1 MRKRI
6 GTKAMKK
13 YIIFKDLDMVNEED
27 ESPEIDYFEAF
38 AKNEDELNFLLDYLI
53 EEGEIEEEFEIGTVI
68 DAFPLNDFE
77 HCLN

>member
-1 MRKRI
+1 MRKRT

-13 YIIFKDLDMVNEED
+13 YIIFKDLDLVNEED
-27 ESPEIDYFEAF
+27 ESIEIDFFEAF

-53 EEGEIEEEFEIGTVI
+53 DEGEMEDEYEIGTVI

>member
-6 GTKAMKK
+6 GAKAMKK
-13 YIIFKDLDMVNEED
+13 YIIFKDLDLVNEEE

-38 AKNEDELNFLLDYLI
+38 AKNEIELNFLLDYLI
-53 EEGEIEEEFEIGTVI
+53 EEGEIDEEFEIGTVL
-68 DAFPLNDFE
+68 DAFQLDDFE